1 MGGLTRRHGERCDGW
16 WLRPLF
22 VATEPSGHLSH
33 TKHLRFEWTEGG
45 TGDGWLGSCVR
56 AREETGQ
63 SQQSMDRF
71 VSPRAAVHAG
81 CTSERRRD
89 AGSYVRRALHNR
101 YAGCAPG
108 DPARG
113 LAFGTYYQAA
123 GV

>member
-1 MGGLTRRHGERCDGW
+1 MGGLTRRHGERCDRGW
-16 WLRPLF
+16 WLSSLF
-22 VATEPSGHLSH
+22 MATERHLTHCNTTSGVG
-33 TKHLRFEWTEGG
+33 WTEGG
-45 TGDGWLGSCVR
+45 IDDGWLGNCVH

-113 LAFGTYYQAA
+113 LAFGAYYQAA